1 MKKLLIFAKTIDGGT
16 GTYLT
21 KLLKLKNLLENKL
34 TLAVVAL
41 EEPIYMQSSNEN
53 ISFMKRRDYS
63 FQKYSLSYRDI
74 SNFIKE
80 SFWVRKKIREEKPDI
95 ILTIDINCNIHI
107 GLIRFIS
114 QKNFKT
120 IFTTHS
126 DLSGNLNQKSSK
138 TVQAFLKRIINFLY
152 NRSDLNVCVS
162 NELSLNLQTS
172 FNIKS
177 RIKTIYNG
185 LDHIGTAERNGISNN
200 CRILM
205 VARLDDQKDHLTL
218 LKAFELVT
226 KEIRNAHLWIVGDGP
241 LKNDLESYVNE
252 YHLEKNVK
260 FFGWER
266 DINKFF
272 INSDVFVLSSNREG
286 FPYALIEAM
295 SFGLPVVCTNTPYG
309 PKEIL
314 DDGKYGFLVPMK
326 AYTEMKDAIIK
337 LLNDGDTY
345 LKYSHLAAERSCLF
359 TSERMV
365 GEYANEIERFL

>member
-1 MKKLLIFAKTIDGGT
+1 MIFAKTIDGGT
-16 GTYLT
+16 GTFLT
-21 KLLKLKNLLENKL
+21 NLLKIRDLFQNELDIV
-34 TLAVVAL
+34 VVAL
-41 EEPIYMQSSNEN
+41 EEPIYMQRSTEDFSY
-53 ISFMKRRDYS
+53 MKKRDYS
-63 FQKYSLSYRDI
+63 LQKYSLNYKNI

-80 SFWVRKKIREEKPDI
+80 SFWIRKKIREEQPDI
-95 ILTIDINCNIHI
+95 ILTIDVNCNIHI

-114 QKNFKT
+114 LKSFKT

-126 DLSGNLNQKSSK
+126 DLSRNLHQKSSRI
-138 TVQAFLKRIINFLY
+138 VQAFLKKIIKYLY

-162 NELSLNLQTS
+162 NELSMHLQTS

-177 RIKTIYNG
+177 GIKTIHNG
-185 LDHIGTAERNGISNN
+185 LDHINTAKRDGVSNN

-205 VARLDDQKDHLTL
+205 VARLDIQKDHLTL
-218 LKAFELVT
+218 LKAFELVV

-241 LKNDLESYVNE
+241 LKNELESYVNK

-295 SFGLPVVCTNTPYG
+295 SFRLPVVCTNTPYG

-337 LLNDGDTY
+337 LLNDRDTY
-345 LKYSHLAAERSCLF
+345 LKYSHLSAERSRLF

>member
-1 MKKLLIFAKTIDGGT
+1 MIFAKTIDGGT

-34 TLAVVAL
+34 TLVVVAL

-80 SFWVRKKIREEKPDI
+80 SFWVSKKIWKEKPDI
-95 ILTIDINCNIHI
+95 ILTIDINCNIHV
-107 GLIRFIS
+107 GLIRFFS
-114 QKNFKT
+114 KKNFKT

-138 TVQAFLKRIINFLY
+138 TVQVFLKRIINFLY
-152 NRSDLNVCVS
+152 NRSDLNICVS
-162 NELSLNLQTS
+162 NELSLNLRTS

-185 LDHIGTAERNGISNN
+185 LDHINTAERDGISNSR
-200 CRILM
+200 RILM

-226 KEIRNAHLWIVGDGP
+226 KEIRNTHLWIVGDGP
-241 LKNDLESYVNE
+241 LKKDLESYVNE

-272 INSDVFVLSSNREG
+272 INSDIFVLSSNREG

-337 LLNDGDTY
+337 LLNDRDTY
-345 LKYSHLAAERSCLF
+345 LKYSHLSAQRSRLF

-365 GEYANEIERFL
+365 SEYANEIERFL